1 MVILPLGAKVMRGLC
16 ERSSFRAAV
25 ASALAGALVCAATS
39 LYAAVNSRD
48 LSQSQRVRDQA
59 FRTLRASTTDYTF
72 DYVVIQIP
80 AGSLPGID
88 VPVPVSHI
96 RFKST
101 IFFAFNKAAIEVVA
115 EKAITDLA
123 RTVIGDKTARSLLIV
138 GHTDSIGSDE
148 YNRALSLSRAVAVAA
163 KLKENG
169 LNEKL
174 LGLVPMGEAQPAAT
188 NKTREGQAQNR
199 RVEFFISDVPGATR
213 KAIERIKFDPCHR
226 NDQDVPQGQSNPE
239 CARAEV
245 RIPLYENTGR
255 SATEFLDLGRSAL
268 STSSVPTARPVL
280 PTETLT
286 RPSLKELT
294 QE

>member
-1 MVILPLGAKVMRGLC
+1 MYVGAYW
-16 ERSSFRAAV
+16 RSLRAPIAAV
-25 ASALAGALVCAATS
+25 LAGALVCAATS
-39 LYAAVNSRD
+39 IYAAVNTRD
-48 LSQSQRVRDQA
+48 LMQNQRARDQA
-59 FRTLRASTTDYTF
+59 FRTLKAATTEYSF
-72 DYVVIQIP
+72 EYVVIQVP
-80 AGSLPGID
+80 PGALPGID

-101 IFFAFNKAAIEVVA
+101 IFFAFNKSEIEAGA
-115 EKAITDLA
+115 EKAILDLA
-123 RTVIGDKTARSLLIV
+123 KTVIADRSARSLLIV
-138 GHTDSIGSDE
+138 GHTDSIGSDQ
-148 YNRALSLSRAVAVAA
+148 YNSALSLSRAVAVAA
-163 KLKENG
+163 KLKDNG

-226 NDQDVPQGQSNPE
+226 NDQDVPPGQSNPE

-245 RIPLYENTGR
+245 RIPLYDGASGR
-255 SATEFLDLGRSAL
+255 SATEYLDLGRAAL
-268 STSSVPTARPVL
+268 SAGSVPTSRPALPAEVL
-280 PTETLT
+280 V
-286 RPSLKELT
+286 RPSLKELM